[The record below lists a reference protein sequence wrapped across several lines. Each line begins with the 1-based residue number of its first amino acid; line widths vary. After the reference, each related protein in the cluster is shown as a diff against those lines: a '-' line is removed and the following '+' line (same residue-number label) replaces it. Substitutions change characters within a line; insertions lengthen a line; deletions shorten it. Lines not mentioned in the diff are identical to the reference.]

1 LQNQG
6 NVFSLARVKMNLVT
20 SSMILEALEKSCIE
34 FMEDQTIEHI
44 DKIEN
49 FASKKDNNM
58 INVESNYLFKI

>member
-1 LQNQG
+1 
-6 NVFSLARVKMNLVT
+6 
-20 SSMILEALEKSCIE
+20 MILEALEKSCIE

>member
-1 LQNQG
+1 
-6 NVFSLARVKMNLVT
+6 MNLVT